1 MVYSVESVDFYRQL
15 NWLNQSE
22 NIGYVDLSLK
32 LHVKHAGPIDIDQM
46 AHPLVTRQTFK

>member
-1 MVYSVESVDFYRQL
+1 MIYNVESVDFYRQL
-15 NWLNQSE
+15 NWLNQSK

-46 AHPLVTRQTFK
+46 AHSLATR